1 MVKNDSE
8 DSFKT
13 DSDDEEDSSAN
24 EKMEKKKEIK

>member
-13 DSDDEEDSSAN
+13 DSDEEDSSAN